1 MLNILFES
9 KFGKSRILPMKE
21 LNDDEKVK
29 NIKAVISEECALLQK
44 MIKEIMFSL

>member
-9 KFGKSRILPMKE
+9 KFGKSRIQPMKE

-29 NIKAVISEECALLQK
+29 NIKAVISEECALLKK
-44 MIKEIMFSL
+44 MIQE